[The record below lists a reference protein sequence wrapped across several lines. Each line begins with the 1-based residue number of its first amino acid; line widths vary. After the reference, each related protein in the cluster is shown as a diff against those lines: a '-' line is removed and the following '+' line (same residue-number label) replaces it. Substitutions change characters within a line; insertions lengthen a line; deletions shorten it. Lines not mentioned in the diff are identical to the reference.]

1 MFNYE
6 NTSSAFHYCLV
17 LLTFTF
23 TKNSKNFEYD
33 FFGHV
38 RALLK
43 RKEQPDKKIVNSR
56 NFKLAEDFNHHVF
69 SGPKIFF
76 EYRERPWTET
86 ISKFIKKMVFVPF
99 SWVIYLLFQY
109 YDHLNFLVYKS
120 ASSGLSKEL
129 VVGTALHQCLV
140 LLLPTF
146 IQNFT
151 NFDLDEFLQ
160 FRAL

>member
-1 MFNYE
+1 
-6 NTSSAFHYCLV
+6 
-17 LLTFTF
+17 
-23 TKNSKNFEYD
+23 
-33 FFGHV
+33 
-38 RALLK
+38 
-43 RKEQPDKKIVNSR
+43 
-56 NFKLAEDFNHHVF
+56 
-69 SGPKIFF
+69 
-76 EYRERPWTET
+76 
-86 ISKFIKKMVFVPF
+86 MVFVPF

-129 VVGTALHQCLV
+129 VVSTALHQCLV

-151 NFDLDEFLQ
+151 NFDLDEFSQ